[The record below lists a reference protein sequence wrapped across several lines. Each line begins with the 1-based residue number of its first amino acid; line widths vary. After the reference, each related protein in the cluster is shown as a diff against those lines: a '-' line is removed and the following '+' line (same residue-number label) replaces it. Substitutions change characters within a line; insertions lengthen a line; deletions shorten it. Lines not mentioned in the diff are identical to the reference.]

1 LENSSIWNLNDSS
14 IPEFFLL
21 DGNYEF
27 ERAANLEINLTEQ
40 INLQSLIFP
49 LNIETVIAFSLNQKN
64 AQIGKVISFDD
75 IMVVVH
81 LYNRIVQPKLIIWN
95 ITEPQQIM
103 TIERKLVI
111 KTNLVFTKK
120 GNLKKNCIKSL
131 GNYEFI

>member
-1 LENSSIWNLNDSS
+1 
-14 IPEFFLL
+14 
-21 DGNYEF
+21 
-27 ERAANLEINLTEQ
+27 
-40 INLQSLIFP
+40 
-49 LNIETVIAFSLNQKN
+49 
-64 AQIGKVISFDD
+64 
-75 IMVVVH
+75 MVVVH
-81 LYNRIVQPKLIIWN
+81 LYNQIVQPKLIIWN

>member
-49 LNIETVIAFSLNQKN
+49 LNVETVIIFSLSQKN
-64 AQIGKVISFDD
+64 A
-75 IMVVVH
+75 
-81 LYNRIVQPKLIIWN
+81 
-95 ITEPQQIM
+95 
-103 TIERKLVI
+103 
-111 KTNLVFTKK
+111 
-120 GNLKKNCIKSL
+120 
-131 GNYEFI
+131 